1 MPDVSMPRLSDTME
15 EGVLSRWLKQEG
27 DEVHRGD
34 ILAEIETDK
43 ATMELECY
51 DDGILERLLVKEGT
65 TIPIGETIAVIGDGS
80 SPAAEQASPAD
91 QASPAGVAAEPT
103 PEQAPTSPVNAAADA
118 PSAETAAPTDGMA
131 TKTLTPD
138 PATIESPS
146 SQAPS
151 TDAGGKPEAVQPPE
165 SPSEQ
170 IRTSPLARRL
180 AKEHG
185 LDLADIT
192 GTGPAGRIRKVDVD
206 AAVAEQEESAAA
218 SPADTGTTAA
228 PSTGVATTEAVSAG
242 AVAQPVAGDEELP
255 LSAIRRI
262 TAKRLTESASSTPH
276 FYLTS
281 VVDVERLLAF
291 RADLN
296 TQLAPTGPKVSV
308 TDLLARACA
317 VTLRTHPQANSSW
330 GGDKILRH
338 RQVNVG
344 IAVAMDEGLMVP
356 VIKDTDRLGVSEIA
370 TQSAGLFERARA
382 GKLSP
387 DEMTG
392 GTFTISNLGMF
403 GIDHFTAVI
412 NPPEAAILAVGAAT
426 AEPVVVDD
434 EIVVRRRM
442 KLTLSVDHR
451 VLDGASGAA
460 FLRDL
465 KHTLEEPLRIVA

>member
-51 DDGILERLLVKEGT
+51 DDGILERLLVTEGT
-65 TIPIGETIAVIGDGS
+65 TVPIGESIAVIGDGS
-80 SPAAEQASPAD
+80 SAATDQPAAAD
-91 QASPAGVAAEPT
+91 HPVPAGAAAEPT
-103 PEQAPTSPVNAAADA
+103 PEQAPASPVNPSAAA
-118 PSAETAAPTDGMA
+118 PSAEPAPAKAATGPADAAARADASGPVDTSSPLDTSGPVDTAAA
-131 TKTLTPD
+131 TETAP
-138 PATIESPS
+138 PS
-146 SQAPS
+146 GAE
-151 TDAGGKPEAVQPPE
+151 AGA
-165 SPSEQ
+165 EQ

-180 AKEHG
+180 AKEQG
-185 LDLADIT
+185 LDLADIS
-192 GTGPAGRIRKVDVD
+192 GTGPGGRIRKVDVD
-206 AAVAEQEESAAA
+206 AAVAEREESAAA
-218 SPADTGTTAA
+218 SPAARPTATAPATPAAA
-228 PSTGVATTEAVSAG
+228 PTGAR
-242 AVAQPVAGDEELP
+242 PLAGDEELP

-262 TAKRLTESASSTPH
+262 TAQRLTESATTTPH

-296 TQLAPTGPKVSV
+296 AQLAPSGPKVSV

-317 VTLRTHPQANSSW
+317 VTLRAHPEANSSW
-330 GGDKILRH
+330 GEDKILRH
-338 RQVNVG
+338 RQINVG
-344 IAVAMDEGLMVP
+344 IAVAIDEGLMVP
-356 VIKDTDRLGVSEIA
+356 VIRETDRLGVGEIA

-382 GKLSP
+382 GRLTP
-387 DEMTG
+387 DEMSG

-426 AEPVVVDD
+426 AEPVVV
-434 EIVVRRRM
+434 ESEVVIRRRM

-465 KHTLEEPLRIVA
+465 KHTLQAPAR